1 MLPKTGDAA
10 NIIAYVSIDGG
21 AVTVLGDTSASELSA
36 TNAPGSYQFDL
47 TQAET
52 NGNILLFTAKSG
64 TANIVLYPERIDT
77 TAPSSNGITLAAIAT
92 AIWQDS
98 TPADFTAAS
107 SIGKSLYTGGIIPG
121 NDGGLVWNGTNNGVF
136 TLGVG
141 GSCNFVSPNFVGD
154 FNVTGDVNFEA
165 NFTTSAIVTFGGF
178 SVPGDTSLAA
188 VTLSGVFTLGSDFF
202 IIGQTVF
209 TGAVTAANVNNDIEG
224 CLLQL
229 ASISSGTFTAD
240 AINGNAVAADVGVK
254 ISAGIWD
261 RLTTA
266 LTTVGSI
273 GKAIVTYI
281 TGLGGAFDLTITV
294 KDNNGVLLQNVRFSV
309 FDGTNQLIASGFTD
323 AAGQSTDSY
332 PAGTFTV
339 ALVKANYLFAALT
352 RTVTGAQ
359 TGTLKNDLVMTV
371 ITPII
376 SPTDPTLQTVFGRL
390 VNAQGPAVN
399 VRVTFDLIS
408 TDPARPVTVNGN
420 VFAFDQAVAITDGTG
435 NFTIDI
441 PQTILFDDPTSVF
454 YHIICAKAGIDLDR
468 VTVGAVPLDI
478 EDL

>member
-10 NIIAYVSIDGG
+10 NITAYVQIDGG
-21 AVTVLGDTSASELSA
+21 AVTALGDTSASELSA

-64 TANIVLYPERIDT
+64 TANIVLYPVRIDT

-92 AIWQDS
+92 AIWQDA
-98 TPADFTAAS
+98 TPADFTAVG
-107 SIGKSLYTGGIIPG
+107 SIGKGLFTGGIIPG
-121 NDGGLVWNGTNNGVF
+121 NAGGLIWNGTNNGVF

-154 FNVTGDVNFEA
+154 FNVTGDVIFAA
-165 NFTTSAIVTFGGF
+165 NFSAAAIVSFGGF
-178 SVPGDTSLAA
+178 AVSGDTNFAA
-188 VTLSGVFTLGSDFF
+188 VTLSGDLTLS
-202 IIGQTVF
+202 
-209 TGAVTAANVNNDIEG
+209 GAVLAVHVDNDIRG
-224 CLLQL
+224 CMLQ
-229 ASISSGTFTAD
+229 ANSISTGTFTAGAITAAVIATGAVD
-240 AINGNAVAADVGVK
+240 ADALATDAVTE
-254 ISAGIWD
+254 ISAGVWD

-273 GKAIVTYI
+273 GRAIVTYI
-281 TGLGGAFDLTITV
+281 SGLGGAFDLTITV
-294 KDNNGVLLQNVRFSV
+294 KDNNGVLLQNVRFNI
-309 FDGTNQLIASGFTD
+309 FDGTNQLVASGFTD

-376 SPTDPTLQTVFGRL
+376 SPADPTLQTVFGRL

-435 NFTIDI
+435 NFTIDV

-454 YHIICAKAGIDLDR
+454 YHIICTKAGIDLDR